1 MAVTSKTIHRAAKKA
16 STDPVGQLLQE
27 LLAGKSAPPPLQR
40 LVGEFENPSRSDDG
54 CQAEFFELWGSQG
67 RLIVSALAC
76 RLNRPLLFITGHIPD
91 ADMAQDD
98 LETFLPTPPV
108 LLPAFETL
116 DGQAETT
123 SEIAC
128 ERLRICQEM
137 ALRSASAQS
146 NSPSPVIVASIA
158 ALIQPVPS
166 VAFIQNQSL
175 PLAIN
180 TDPENGIEG
189 VATWLTDQ
197 AYLRVDRV
205 DGVGEFAVRGG
216 IVDIFAPGQDQ
227 PVRIEFFGDTV
238 ESLRLFDL
246 DTQRSTQSLDGITF
260 SGCRPTMPEEETSFL
275 QYLPDSSLVVME
287 ETAEIAEV
295 GKLYLQRVKDS
306 KGLYSSASIFQKSVN
321 HDMLILNRLE
331 SGLFLSKDN
340 RTSPLPLS
348 GQSIQRFENKG
359 VEGLDELL
367 IEAAD
372 RPVFLFCENSAQ
384 VKRMEEMIRESLEKE
399 VPENLHLPL
408 GYVHQGFADATGRFT
423 VIGHHELFGLHPQRR
438 RFRRMK
444 TIQTIDSFSDLETDD
459 LVVHVNHGIGRFRG
473 MKTLEKNGRKEE
485 YLAIEYAAKAMIHVP
500 AGKIDLVHK
509 YVGAGGVVKLS
520 RLGGKAWDRQK
531 QKVAD
536 AVEDMAGDLLDL
548 QAHRQLAE
556 GIRFPS
562 DTLWQRE
569 FEQIFPY
576 QETDDQLTAVDE
588 IKEDMHQPRPMDR
601 LLCGD
606 VGYGK
611 TELAI
616 RACFKAMEYGKQV
629 AMLVP
634 TTVLAQQH
642 FRTFTE
648 RLADFPFQVEVLSRF
663 KTAGQAKT
671 VVADCARGQ
680 IDILIGTHR
689 LLSDDVKFKDLGL
702 VIIDE
707 EQRFGVSH
715 KEKLKKMRKTVDV
728 LTLTATPI
736 PRTLH
741 LALLG
746 IRDISALETPPLDR
760 RSIVT
765 EVCGYERERIRQI
778 INRELAREGQ
788 VYFVHN
794 RVNDILSVADTLS
807 RLVPDARISVAHGQM
822 PKHEL
827 EERMLEFV
835 TQKTDILVCTTIIES
850 GLDIPTANTLI
861 VNDADRF
868 GLAQL
873 HQLRGRVGRY
883 KNRAYAYMLLPQKR
897 VINPTAL
904 KRLKAI
910 EEYSQLGSGF
920 RIAMRDLEIRGAGN
934 ILGAEQS
941 GHIDAVGYEM
951 YCRLLASAVK
961 HRQSELEKEPS
972 EQEGSRTAAMTAT
985 MKTAYPTAALTQ
997 LDLDIHNHVPRSY
1010 IPSDRQRMD
1019 VYRRLAN
1026 CQSRTDLEQLEC
1038 DLKDQFGK
1046 IPRVVDDLLQ
1056 LAEVRLLAADW
1067 DIRSIVEH
1075 RPDLIFT
1082 MNSMQKVKNLFQT
1095 MEEKVRI
1102 LDGQRVYLRL
1112 RENYFDTP
1120 ATILA
1125 FLRKLLK
1132 S

>member
-1 MAVTSKTIHRAAKKA
+1 MSVRSKTIHPAANETRAHRIFQ
-16 STDPVGQLLQE
+16 SLQD
-27 LLAGKSAPPPLQR
+27 LLAGELAPRALQQ
-40 LVGEFENPSRSDDG
+40 LIGEYGQPRGSGDP
-54 CQAEFFELWGSQG
+54 CQAELHEIWGSQG
-67 RLIVSALAC
+67 RLIASALAGYL
-76 RLNRPLLFITGHIPD
+76 RRPLLFITGHIPD
-91 ADMAQDD
+91 ADLAQND
-98 LETFLPTPPV
+98 LETFLKIPPT

-116 DGQAETT
+116 EGQTETT

-128 ERLRICQEM
+128 ERLRICQQM
-137 ALRSASAQS
+137 AASYLSIAS
-146 NSPSPVIVASIA
+146 DAAPPVIVASIA
-158 ALIQPVPS
+158 ALMQAVPS
-166 VAFIQNQSL
+166 IDFIHKQSL
-175 PLAIN
+175 ELAIN
-180 TDPENGIEG
+180 TDPADGIEG
-189 VATWLTDQ
+189 VTSWLVDQ
-197 AYLRVDRV
+197 AYLRVDQV

-216 IVDIFAPGQDQ
+216 ILDIFAPGQEQ
-227 PVRIEFFGDTV
+227 PVRIEFFGDTI

-246 DTQRSTQSLDGITF
+246 DTQRSTQTLEAMTF
-260 SGCRPTMPEEETSFL
+260 SGCRQTNPEEETSFL
-275 QYLPDSSLVVME
+275 KYLPESTLVVME
-287 ETAEIAEV
+287 ETAEMAEV
-295 GKLYLQRVKDS
+295 GKLYLQRAKDS
-306 KGLYSSASIFQKSVN
+306 KGLYSPQSIFQQSAKF
-321 HDMLILNRLE
+321 DLLILNRVE
-331 SGLFLSKDN
+331 SGLFPGGQD
-340 RTSPLPLS
+340 RTGFVPMA
-348 GQSIQRFENKG
+348 GQSIQRFENRG

-372 RPVFLFCENSAQ
+372 RPVFLFCENGAQ
-384 VKRMEEMIRESLEKE
+384 VKRMEEMIGESLEKE
-399 VPENLHLPL
+399 VPENLHFPL
-408 GYVHQGFADATGRFT
+408 GYVHQGFSDAASRFT

-438 RFRRMK
+438 RFHRMK
-444 TIQTIDSFSDLETDD
+444 NIQTIDSFSDLETDD

-509 YVGAGGVVKLS
+509 YVGAGGVAKLS

-531 QKVAD
+531 QKVAE
-536 AVEDMAGDLLDL
+536 AVEDMAGDLLEL
-548 QAHRQLAE
+548 QAHRQLTE

-562 DTLWQRE
+562 DTLWQKE
-569 FEQIFPY
+569 FEEIFPY

-588 IKEDMHQPRPMDR
+588 IKSDMQQPRPMDR

-611 TELAI
+611 TELAL
-616 RACFKAMEYGKQV
+616 RGCFKAIEYGKQV
-629 AMLVP
+629 AVLVP

-642 FRTFTE
+642 FRTFSE
-648 RLADFPFQVEVLSRF
+648 RLANFPFRVNVLSRF
-663 KTAGQAKT
+663 KTAGQAKKI
-671 VVADCARGQ
+671 VADCARGQ

-715 KEKLKKMRKTVDV
+715 KEKLKKMRKIVDV

-746 IRDISALETPPLDR
+746 IRDISVLETPPLDR

-778 INRELAREGQ
+778 INRELARGGQ

-794 RVNDILSVADTLS
+794 RVNNILSVADTLS
-807 RLVPDARISVAHGQM
+807 RLVPDAKISVAHGQM
-822 PKHEL
+822 PKHDL

-883 KNRAYAYMLLPQKR
+883 KNRAYAYMLLPQRR
-897 VINPTAL
+897 VVNPTAL

-941 GHIDAVGYEM
+941 GHIDVVGYEM

-961 HRQSELEKEPS
+961 HRQTELENEPAD
-972 EQEGSRTAAMTAT
+972 QPGSRSAAMKAT

-997 LDLDIHNHVPRSY
+997 LDLDIHNHIPRSY

-1026 CQSRTDLEQLEC
+1026 CHNRKDLEQLES

-1046 IPRVVDDLLQ
+1046 VPRVVDDLLQ
-1056 LAEVRLLAADW
+1056 LAGIRLLAADW
-1067 DIRSIVEH
+1067 EIQSIVEH

-1082 MNSMQKVKNLFQT
+1082 MNSMKKVKKLFQS

-1102 LDGQRVYLRL
+1102 LDGHKVYLRL
-1112 RENYFDTP
+1112 QENYFDTP
-1120 ATILA
+1120 ATTLA

>member
-1 MAVTSKTIHRAAKKA
+1 MRVDQVDA
-16 STDPVGQLLQE
+16 
-27 LLAGKSAPPPLQR
+27 
-40 LVGEFENPSRSDDG
+40 VGEFS
-54 CQAEFFELWGSQG
+54 
-67 RLIVSALAC
+67 
-76 RLNRPLLFITGHIPD
+76 
-91 ADMAQDD
+91 
-98 LETFLPTPPV
+98 
-108 LLPAFETL
+108 
-116 DGQAETT
+116 
-123 SEIAC
+123 
-128 ERLRICQEM
+128 
-137 ALRSASAQS
+137 
-146 NSPSPVIVASIA
+146 
-158 ALIQPVPS
+158 
-166 VAFIQNQSL
+166 
-175 PLAIN
+175 
-180 TDPENGIEG
+180 
-189 VATWLTDQ
+189 
-197 AYLRVDRV
+197 
-205 DGVGEFAVRGG
+205 VRGG
-216 IVDIFAPGQDQ
+216 IVDIFAPGHEQ
-227 PVRIEFFGDTV
+227 PVRIEFFGDTI

-246 DTQRSTQSLDGITF
+246 DTQRSTQSLEEITF
-260 SGCRPTMPEEETSFL
+260 SGCRQTTPKEETSFL
-275 QYLPDSSLVVME
+275 QYLSESTLVVME
-287 ETAEIAEV
+287 EMVEMAEV
-295 GKLYLQRVKDS
+295 GKLYLSRVKDS
-306 KGLYSSASIFQKSVN
+306 KGLYSPRSIFQRTAKY
-321 HDMLILNRLE
+321 DMLVLNRVA
-331 SGLFLSKDN
+331 SGLLPSKKDRTLSI
-340 RTSPLPLS
+340 SMA
-348 GQSIQRFENKG
+348 GQSIQRFENKA

-367 IEAAD
+367 SEASD
-372 RPVFLFCENSAQ
+372 QQVFLFCENSAQ
-384 VKRMEEMIRESLEKE
+384 VKRMKEMIAESLERE
-399 VPENLHLPL
+399 VSKNLHFPL
-408 GYVHQGFADATGRFT
+408 GHVHQGFTDSDGKFM
-423 VIGHHELFGLHPQRR
+423 VISHHELFGLHPQRR

-444 TIQTIDSFSDLETDD
+444 NIQTIDSFSDLETDD

-509 YVGAGGVVKLS
+509 YVGAGGVIKLS

-531 QKVAD
+531 QKVAE
-536 AVEDMAGDLLDL
+536 AVEDMAGDLLNL
-548 QAHRQLAE
+548 QAHRQLTE
-556 GIRFPS
+556 GLRFPA
-562 DTLWQRE
+562 DTLWQKE
-569 FEQIFPY
+569 FEQLFPY
-576 QETDDQLTAVDE
+576 PETDDQLTAMEE
-588 IKEDMHQPRPMDR
+588 IKADMQQSRPMDR

-611 TELAI
+611 TELAL
-616 RACFKAMEYGKQV
+616 RGCFKAMEYGKQV

-634 TTVLAQQH
+634 TTILAQQH

-648 RLADFPFQVEVLSRF
+648 RLADFPFRVEVLSRF
-663 KTAGQAKT
+663 KTGGQAKKI
-671 VVADCARGQ
+671 VAECARGQ

-765 EVCGYERERIRQI
+765 EVCGYDRDRIRQI
-778 INRELAREGQ
+778 INRELARDGQ

-794 RVNDILSVADTLS
+794 RVNNILSVADTLA
-807 RLVPDARISVAHGQM
+807 RLVPDAKISVAHGQM
-822 PKHEL
+822 ARHEL
-827 EERMLEFV
+827 EDRMLEFV
-835 TQKTDILVCTTIIES
+835 EQKTDILVCTTIIES
-850 GLDIPTANTLI
+850 GLDIPTANTMI

-897 VINPTAL
+897 VVNPTAL

-961 HRQSELEKEPS
+961 CRQTELDQQQAGS
-972 EQEGSRTAAMTAT
+972 EGSPAASTTST
-985 MKTAYPTAALTQ
+985 MKIAYPTAALTQ
-997 LDLDIHNHVPRSY
+997 LDLDIHNHIPRSY

-1026 CQSRTDLEQLEC
+1026 CLSRKDLEQLES

-1056 LAEVRLLAADW
+1056 LTELRLLGADW
-1067 DIRSIVEH
+1067 EIQSIVEH
-1075 RPDLIFT
+1075 CPDLIFT
-1082 MNSMQKVKNLFQT
+1082 MTSMKKLFKT
-1095 MEEKVRI
+1095 MEEKVRV
-1102 LDGQRVYLRL
+1102 LDGQKVYLRL
-1112 RENYFDTP
+1112 KDNYFDTP

-1132 S
+1132 T